1 MNIVQQR
8 QMQKILLV
16 IPDFSMTNANVRKG
30 AVRTKCYYD
39 YPFPIGIPYV
49 AAALKNAGYSYKALN
64 LNNFLN
70 PEKVL
75 SEELEKKYDF
85 VMTGGNSLIFEC
97 LNWIVNLS
105 REIATE
111 STVIV
116 GGPLIT
122 TEPELMAQ
130 NMAFD
135 YGVIGEG
142 EITDVKLLD
151 ALCYGEPPES
161 VPGIVFRNKNG
172 TVTRTGTGAFYE
184 NLDDVPFPRVED
196 FGYDIW
202 LDHALCSS
210 YSFSYFD
217 YPRPYIIMGSRG
229 CPFQCTFCFHD
240 QKFRTRSMD
249 NIFDELKSVIPKY
262 KINLIQ
268 VNDDC
273 FAVTKERVYE
283 FCRRI
288 HQLSQEVGWEI
299 QWTVQLT
306 VKNISP
312 ELLRIMKQSGCNSI
326 SYGFESYSA
335 EILKSMK
342 KPISPDEINY
352 AFLQTMD
359 AGITVQANFI
369 FGDLAE
375 NRKTY
380 LETLEYWKKCK
391 GQISLGTIALYPGSY
406 LYHSSCQRGIITN
419 RFKFIREKLGSIINF
434 TLNMDNQQFKKML
447 YDIFDYSFLYQKKCI
462 VFQKVPPY
470 HRLYCPYCGQRLPGI
485 NMPDLVN
492 DALRF
497 TCRYCHMQFQV
508 IYFSTYIKML
518 LIYLKHRLQSV
529 VCRRERGFYGKT

>member
-1 MNIVQQR
+1 MNIEQLKRKQR
-8 QMQKILLV
+8 ILLI
-16 IPDFSMTNANVRKG
+16 IPDFSMTNHNVRKG
-30 AVRTKCYYD
+30 TVKTKCNYD

-49 AAALKNAGYSYKALN
+49 AAALKSAGYSYEPLN
-64 LNNFLN
+64 LNNFVD
-70 PEKVL
+70 PEMVL
-75 SEELEKKYDF
+75 IAELEKKYDF

-97 LNWIVNLS
+97 LNWIVTLC
-105 REIATE
+105 RKIAPE
-111 STVIV
+111 SIVIV

-122 TEPELMAQ
+122 TEPELMAA

-151 ALCYGEPPES
+151 ALSCGEPPES
-161 VPGIVFRNKNG
+161 VPGIVFRGKNG
-172 TVTRTGTGAFYE
+172 TVIKTGTGAFYE
-184 NLDDVPFPRVED
+184 NLDEVPFPRVED

-240 QKFRTRSMD
+240 QKFRTRSLD
-249 NIFDELKSVIPKY
+249 NIFDELESVVLKY
-262 KINLIQ
+262 RINLIQ

-273 FAVTKERVYE
+273 FAVTKERIYE

-288 HQLSQEVGWEI
+288 HQMSLNVGWEI

-312 ELLRIMKQSGCNSI
+312 EILKVMKEAGCNSI

-335 EILKSMK
+335 DVLKSMR
-342 KPISPDEINY
+342 KPILPAEIDY
-352 AFLQTMD
+352 VFRQTLI

-375 NRKTY
+375 SQKTY
-380 LETLEYWKKCK
+380 LETLEYWKNCR
-391 GQISLGTIALYPGSY
+391 GQISLGMIALYPGSY
-406 LYHSSCQRGIITN
+406 LYHSSCQRGIIRD
-419 RFKFIREKLGSIINF
+419 RFNFIKEKLGAIINF
-434 TLNMDNQQFKKML
+434 TSEMTDIQFKKML

-462 VFQKVPPY
+462 VFQKVAPY
-470 HRLYCPYCGQRLPGI
+470 KFLYCPYCGRRLPGI
-485 NMPDLVN
+485 NMPDLEN
-492 DALRF
+492 DVLRF
-497 TCRYCHMQFQV
+497 TCRHCYMQFQM

-529 VCRRERGFYGKT
+529 VCWCKRGLYGET